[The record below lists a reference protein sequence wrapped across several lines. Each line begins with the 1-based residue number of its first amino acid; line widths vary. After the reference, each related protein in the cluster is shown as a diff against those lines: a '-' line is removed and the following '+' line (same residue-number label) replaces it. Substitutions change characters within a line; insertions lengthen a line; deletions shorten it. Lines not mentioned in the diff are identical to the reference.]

1 MFYSEGD
8 DTGNF
13 GLVGGDIRVFKTA
26 SNGRELT
33 LYHVRDGQACLINL
47 LCVVLKRG
55 AMASAV
61 TEEATDAA
69 LVPADVFRNLLT
81 KSEALRRF
89 VFETTASRVVDILAL
104 VEEITVRRM
113 DARLASL
120 LPRRAANHGPDGAVI
135 ATHDDL
141 AAELGTARE
150 VVSRVLKEME
160 RRGAVR
166 LAARSRRR
174 ARRARARRIRNGGFI
189 DVAEAC
195 RARATNPQRLS
206 EAGGPPRPGVTIIR
220 YSRCHSSQ
228 MRGSMVTSSSSRSA
242 LVEWEKSGSRA
253 TPGSGAASP

>member
-1 MFYSEGD
+1 MARHILETFPFFQACTDAERQALVESSVAVQLQPGAKFYSEGD
-8 DTGNF
+8 ETGGF
-13 GLVGGDIRVFKTA
+13 GLVGRGDIRVFKTA

-33 LYHVRDGQACLINL
+33 LYHVRDGQPCLINL
-47 LCVVLKRG
+47 LCVVLNRG

-61 TEEATDAA
+61 TEEPTDAA

-120 LPRRAANHGPDGAVI
+120 LLRRTAAQRPDAAIV
-135 ATHDDL
+135 ATHDEL

-160 RRGAVR
+160 RRGGVR
-166 LAARSRRR
+166 LARGRVVVLDERVLA
-174 ARRARARRIRNGGFI
+174 GF
-189 DVAEAC
+189 
-195 RARATNPQRLS
+195 ATADSL
-206 EAGGPPRPGVTIIR
+206 T
-220 YSRCHSSQ
+220 
-228 MRGSMVTSSSSRSA
+228 
-242 LVEWEKSGSRA
+242 
-253 TPGSGAASP
+253 